1 MFFVRGE
8 ASGPPLGASAS
19 ASYGYAD
26 AMRFKLGIAIGF
38 AAGYWYASMSDEE
51 RKRQLDEALG
61 KVRENPRVQR
71 VGETVSANV
80 AKITD
85 AIESRAV
92 TAADG
97 ATDSVASTV
106 APDGGSA
113 SSSPSPSPSASSSS
127 SSPSKSS
134 SKSKSSSS
142 SSSPSS
148 AASSAPPA
156 EVATPLDTTV
166 DTTQLPGGGIG

>member
-1 MFFVRGE
+1 
-8 ASGPPLGASAS
+8 
-19 ASYGYAD
+19 
-26 AMRFKLGIAIGF
+26 MRFKLGIAIGF

-113 SSSPSPSPSASSSS
+113 SSSSSS
-127 SSPSKSS
+127 SSPPKSS
-134 SKSKSSSS
+134 SRSK
-142 SSSPSS
+142 SPSS

-156 EVATPLDTTV
+156 DVATPLDTTV
-166 DTTQLPGGGIG
+166 DPTKLPGGGIG